1 METRTPTA
9 DDTLTKAARR
19 RDATLRHVSGVN
31 LLLARRADLEGVVPM
46 ADLIHESVRW
56 AA

>member
-1 METRTPTA
+1 MEHG
-9 DDTLTKAARR
+9 DDGERETLERR
-19 RDATLRHVSGVN
+19 RESTIRHWTRVSG
-31 LLLARRADLEGVVPM
+31 LLGRRADLEGVVPM

>member
-1 METRTPTA
+1 MDQHPTP
-9 DDTLTKAARR
+9 DDARAQRR
-19 RDATLRHVSGVN
+19 RDATARHSSDVN
-31 LLLARRADLEGVVPM
+31 GLLQRRADLEGVVPM